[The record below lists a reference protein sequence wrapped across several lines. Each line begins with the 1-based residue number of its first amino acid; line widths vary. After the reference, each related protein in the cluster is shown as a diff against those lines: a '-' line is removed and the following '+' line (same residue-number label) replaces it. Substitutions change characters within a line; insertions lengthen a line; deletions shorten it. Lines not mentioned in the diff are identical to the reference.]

1 MDSSSVGTGHS
12 QHATAHKWSRF
23 AERLQ
28 TPNRRPLLQL
38 DIIPL
43 STRVVSAIPE
53 EDEGASLCAVQE
65 CERTLANVS
74 FDTTLA
80 SCHLEEELPTRLG
93 VWCVPAE
100 PVAVAVSFAD
110 GHVSGQLCAS
120 LCFAVAEHVVTLPY
134 VPFGPAGLSNP
145 RAAAPLPIL
154 LTGHT
159 AGPP

>member
-1 MDSSSVGTGHS
+1 M
-12 QHATAHKWSRF
+12 TAHKWYRF

-28 TPNRRPLLQL
+28 TPNRRPLLLL

-53 EDEGASLCAVQE
+53 EDKGASLCAVQE
-65 CERTLANVS
+65 FERTLANVS
-74 FDTTLA
+74 FDTALA

-93 VWCVPAE
+93 VGCVPAE
-100 PVAVAVSFAD
+100 PVAVAVGFAD

-120 LCFAVAEHVVTLPY
+120 LCLAVSGHVVTLPY
-134 VPFGPAGLSNP
+134 VAFGPAGLSNP
-145 RAAAPLPIL
+145 RAAVPPPIL